1 MSAVFQ
7 IPQSERK
14 LILWHIVIAVAALS
28 IGTFFGPLQALN
40 HAGVDWYRPLIKLGL
55 KGGYYQGLTLHGVLN
70 AIVWTTYFIMAFL
83 TFNVVYTMKRPLRS
97 SRLNWI
103 GFWVMTVG
111 LILAAVMILANQATV
126 LYTFYPPMQAPWI
139 FYLGLALV
147 VVGSWIEG
155 WGLVWTLITWRKE
168 NPGQR
173 TPFVAFASVVTFV
186 LWQLATIGV
195 AAEVLLLLIPWSMGL
210 VKGIDVELARS
221 LFWWFGH
228 PLVYFWL
235 LPAYISWY
243 GYLPRQAGGKL
254 FSDSLA
260 RLAFWLLMLLSV
272 PVGFH
277 HQYLDPGVPP
287 TWRYIHALLTLSVV
301 IPSMMTLFT
310 VAASL
315 EYAGRKRGGKG
326 LLGWI
331 LALPWGD
338 PSVAA
343 QLLAGLI
350 FLFGGIGGVLNASY
364 NINMI
369 LHNTAWVSGHFH
381 LTVGT
386 AVTLS
391 FMGISYWLLPYF
403 TGKPIPR
410 RLAQIQVWMYAIGMV
425 IFSQALH
432 SLGLAGMPR
441 RTPIGQAPY
450 VPPAWE
456 GLLIREAIGALILY
470 TGALLFIIIMA
481 MQAFGKAKERVTV
494 EPPVAE
500 ALQDPQLTPAWLD
513 TWRPWVVGAVALILL
528 AYTPVLLDL
537 ITNMVPVAAPAIKLW

>member
-1 MSAVFQ
+1 MAETFRLPPSEKKLIVWHLVIGVVAISIGGSLGLFQ
-7 IPQSERK
+7 I
-14 LILWHIVIAVAALS
+14 
-28 IGTFFGPLQALN
+28 LN
-40 HAGVDWYRPLIKLGL
+40 HGGIDWYGWLSKIGIKN
-55 KGGYYQGLTLHGVLN
+55 YYQGLTLHGVLN

-83 TFNVVYTMKRPLRS
+83 TFNVVYGLKQPLKS
-97 SRLNWI
+97 AKVNWL
-103 GFWVMTVG
+103 GFWVMTLGVV
-111 LILAAVMILANQATV
+111 LAAIPIWLNQATV
-126 LYTFYPPMQAPWI
+126 LYTFYPPMLAPWF
-139 FYLGLALV
+139 FYLGLALL

-155 WGLVWTLITWRKE
+155 WGLAWTYFAWRKA

-173 TPFVAFASVVTFV
+173 SPFIAFASVLTFL

-195 AAEVLLLLIPWSMGL
+195 AAEVLILLLPWSLGL
-210 VKGIDVELARS
+210 TPGLDVELART

-254 FSDSLA
+254 FSDTLA
-260 RLAFWLLMLLSV
+260 RLAFWLFLLLSV

-301 IPSMMTLFT
+301 VPSMMTLFT
-310 VAASL
+310 VVASL

-331 LALPWGD
+331 RALPWGD

-350 FLFGGIGGVLNASY
+350 FVFGGIGGVINASY
-364 NINMI
+364 NVNMI
-369 LHNTAWVSGHFH
+369 LHNTTWVSGHFH

-386 AVTLS
+386 AVTLT
-391 FMGISYWLLPYF
+391 FIGIFYWWAPYL
-403 TGKPIPR
+403 TGKPLPVK
-410 RLAQIQVWMYAIGMV
+410 LARVQVWLYAIGMA
-425 IFSQALH
+425 IFSQAMH
-432 SLGLAGMPR
+432 ALGLLGAPR
-441 RTPIGQAPY
+441 RTPLGNAPY
-450 VPPAWE
+450 IPPEWQ
-456 GLLIREAIGALILY
+456 GLLLRELIGGILLV
-470 TGALLFIIIMA
+470 TGGTLFIVIA
-481 MQAFGKAKERVTV
+481 AYFAFAKPKERVTV

-513 TWRPWVVGAVALILL
+513 TWRPWVVGAVFLVLL

-537 ITNMVPVAAPAIKLW
+537 VQNMVLVTAPRIPLW